1 MGILGLFAIAARNLR
16 NHYLDLANILPGSDR
31 DSTYDSAKWHPRLI
45 PQANSDRWE
54 PSLQAQCIIPNGN
67 VPTEQPKP
75 PEPEAQLQDQAPN
88 PVDYEPKAEVQPDG
102 TYFFRRSARLDYR
115 LDLRFDLH
123 AITQT
128 VQQLSDGD
136 LEALEKFTAANF
148 GLAAAMD
155 FKGKQV
161 VETNMPGVEGEAP
174 PPTQVRERSLMKS
187 RQVQQIAIQSRQF
200 AVRAF
205 HREATDI
212 MKSLK
217 VTEQD
222 GYRRTVNKFAY
233 RFTMDTRLS
242 FAFLERFNIQTQDVA
257 EQMPESLGDYLS
269 SAGNTA
275 EKATPEIIGAFFD
288 AVDAY
293 LDGAEEQIIEKVNQF
308 FDMAAEELGLSGA
321 LVDFARDHLLE
332 TVESFFNRV
341 DNALADMKSHFV
353 PSDLVQPTLPV
364 GEPELLPAEYEN
376 PAVAEERA
384 QVAMA

>member
-1 MGILGLFAIAARNLR
+1 MGILGFFAIAARNLR
-16 NHYLDLANILPGSDR
+16 NHYLGLANIHPGSDR
-31 DSTYDSAKWHPRLI
+31 NNTYNRAKWHPRYI
-45 PQANSDRWE
+45 PQVNVDRWE
-54 PSLQAQCIIPNGN
+54 PSLQAQYIIPNSN

-75 PEPEAQLQDQAPN
+75 PEPEASLQDQAPN
-88 PVDYEPKAEVQPDG
+88 PVNCEPKPEIQPES
-102 TYFFRRSARLDYR
+102 TYFFRRKARLDYQ

-123 AITQT
+123 AVTQT

-161 VETNMPGVEGEAP
+161 VETNMPGVEGGAL
-174 PPTQVRERSLMKS
+174 PPTQIKGRSLMKAH
-187 RQVQQIAIQSRQF
+187 QVRRIAVQSRNF
-200 AVRAF
+200 ALRAF
-205 HREATDI
+205 HHEATHT

-233 RFTMDTRLS
+233 RFTMDSRLS
-242 FAFLERFNIQTQDVA
+242 FAFLERFNVQTQDVA
-257 EQMPESLGDYLS
+257 EQIPESLGDYLT

-308 FDMAAEELGLSGA
+308 FDMAAEELGLSDD
-321 LVDFARDHLLE
+321 LVDFARDHLLG
-332 TVESFFNRV
+332 TIESFFDRV
-341 DNALADMKSHFV
+341 DNALADLESRFV
-353 PSDLVQPTLPV
+353 PSNLVQPTLPV

-376 PAVAEERA
+376 PAVAEEKA
-384 QVAMA
+384 QVAVA